1 MTRKDTAFAGK
12 SQFTAD
18 KNLDFRGIDVYF
30 AIVNSMPKWWNPVM
44 VYTS

>member
-18 KNLDFRGIDVYF
+18 KNLDFRKGDSYF
-30 AIVNSMPKWWNPVM
+30 AVAELQ
-44 VYTS
+44 